1 MTCFQ
6 RASKNLSAIER
17 SICVVYIYMNLK
29 LIQQTF
35 ENIFSDPS
43 IIEEE
48 SMNEEP
54 IDENTISVENTSK
67 SPQMSIF

>member
-6 RASKNLSAIER
+6 RASKNLSSIER

-67 SPQMSIF
+67 SQ

>member
-1 MTCFQ
+1 MC
-6 RASKNLSAIER
+6 S
-17 SICVVYIYMNLK
+17 VYMILK

-67 SPQMSIF
+67 SQ